1 MAGFNSNDCGSETQH
16 RCGTPHNQNPHYG
29 ESPYRSGNCRGQ
41 TPPPPPFLPGNQSS
55 RKGSSSKAIIV
66 ASIIAAAIVLG
77 AIIIAVFGGNSAEVA
92 EDATEYGD
100 STVVKEEA
108 AAAVPSETLE
118 PTKEEIDRFA
128 RQFRRN
134 MKFGEWEA
142 VGEPDEN
149 NSGDCRI
156 TLRNNNPTAV
166 DGSDFKVQFKYE
178 YLYSDPPLMSE
189 TVTKKGRTLESGS
202 SMEISHFYTDDC
214 GPLEPKVIFTVS
226 NEELY
231 RKYHR

>member
-29 ESPYRSGNCRGQ
+29 ESPYRSGNYRGQ
-41 TPPPPPFLPGNQSS
+41 TPPPPPILPGNQPP

-66 ASIIAAAIVLG
+66 ASIIGAAIVLG

-108 AAAVPSETLE
+108 AAVPSETLE

-128 RQFRRN
+128 QQFRRN

-142 VGEPDEN
+142 VGQPDEN

-156 TLRNNNPTAV
+156 TLRNNNPMAV

-189 TVTKKGRTLESGS
+189 TVTKKGRTLDSGS
-202 SMEISHFYTDDC
+202 SMEISYFYTDDC
-214 GPLEPKVIFTVS
+214 GPLEPKVILTVS

-231 RKYHR
+231 RKYHQ